1 MFCHCFPG
9 GRIGG
14 NDRDK
19 RSDPIPGRPR
29 NRGNN
34 MVLLDPEPRMDDAGF
49 LFLSAWQ
56 APEGEAHFMDDGFFV
71 IS

>member
-1 MFCHCFPG
+1 
-9 GRIGG
+9 
-14 NDRDK
+14 
-19 RSDPIPGRPR
+19 
-29 NRGNN
+29 